1 MVTEVKQTVYKT
13 ADGNLFLDKG
23 DANLHEL
30 KLELYALA
38 KKKSWGKGGNW
49 DEDMFIE
56 SLIENKEKI
65 AKIFYPYLYVRGIK
79 S

>member
-13 ADGNLFLDKG
+13 VDGNLFFDKG
-23 DANLHEL
+23 AANLHEL